1 MVGRL
6 VMLFGLAY
14 GLATLANACD
24 LQFAYI
30 NQASPPFLSDGPP
43 DQPLPGIAVE
53 IVTAAAANAGCS
65 VSYVRR
71 PGKRVLSE
79 VGANMHVGALMFSYN
94 DGRGEALVFPT
105 VDGHLDQRRRLARL
119 TYYLY
124 RPVGAKI
131 DWDGISFHHA
141 EGTVGTN
148 LGYAVAADLRERG
161 IKVEE
166 VTTTVQNLDKLRMG
180 RIAAYAMHDYGVDT
194 LLRKEAYPGI
204 EKLPAPL
211 STRDYYLAF
220 SPKFYAQH
228 RELAEQIWEEVARER
243 ERITLARVEHYLP

>member
-6 VMLFGLAY
+6 VILLWLACGLSR
-14 GLATLANACD
+14 LAAACE

-30 NQASPPFLSDGPP
+30 NQASPPFLSDGAP

-53 IVTAAAANAGCS
+53 IVTAAAANAGCRA
-65 VSYVRR
+65 SYVRR

-94 DGRGEALVFPT
+94 EHRGEGLVFPT
-105 VDGHLDQRRRLARL
+105 IDGHLDQRRRLARL

-124 RPVGAKI
+124 RPLGAKI

-141 EGTVGTN
+141 EGAVGTN

-180 RIAAYAMHDYGVDT
+180 RIVAYAMHDYGVDR
-194 LLRKEAYPGI
+194 LLRQDAYSGI

-220 SPKFYAQH
+220 SAKFYAEH
-228 RELAEQIWEEVARER
+228 HELAEQIWEEVARQR